1 MIKIIYKK
9 KELMGF
15 NTKIDDIKS
24 VEQGMKLIQKNN
36 KPQKFYGI
44 AVFDVDRNVLYVPA
58 LNQRHAKSQIID
70 VAILLELNINH
81 VFEEVRIFPPF
92 FLKKE

>member
-44 AVFDVDRNVLYVPA
+44 AVFDV
-58 LNQRHAKSQIID
+58 
-70 VAILLELNINH
+70 
-81 VFEEVRIFPPF
+81 
-92 FLKKE
+92 

>member
-1 MIKIIYKK
+1 
-9 KELMGF
+9 
-15 NTKIDDIKS
+15 
-24 VEQGMKLIQKNN
+24 N